1 MPKILV
7 SMIAY
12 RERQLAESVRDCYEK
27 AANPEDLIFSIV
39 AEQSKEEFHADLSF
53 IPKNQLIYRK
63 YDLSKYRGV
72 LWSRD
77 RTTEI
82 SQEYDYILYTC
93 GHNLFTANW
102 DILVLSEYEKA
113 KSKNSKVLLTVSGP
127 EYELNSDWSISYTS
141 RAGRLKNTYRP
152 IITEGYTPG
161 YSFPG
166 TVQVPEDGDVH
177 EDYYL
182 QFSWVFA
189 PKEFVEEVPLDPD
202 MCYHGEEIYV
212 TVQAWCRGW
221 RFYSTPKI
229 LYYHNTYKEY
239 PGEIHSRMTTHRP
252 WSDMNKNAFWKQS
265 DDSMLKLNLLLSGK
279 LKGIYG
285 DISKG
290 LVLEYCRASGLSSS
304 VCIYNPKYNSL
315 NMSRH
320 AEDFR
325 FLDPIILD

>member
-27 AANPEDLIFSIV
+27 ASNPEDLIFSIV

-53 IPKNQLIYRK
+53 IPESQLIYRK

-93 GHNLFTANW
+93 GHNIFADNW
-102 DILVLSEYEKA
+102 DITVLSEYEKA
-113 KSKNSKVLLTVSGP
+113 TTKNSKVLLTVSGP
-127 EYELNSDWSISYTS
+127 EYELNSDWSVSYTS

-152 IITEGYTPG
+152 RITKGYVPG

-166 TVQVPEDGDVH
+166 TVQVPEDEDVH

-239 PGEIHSRMTTHRP
+239 PGELHSRMTTHRP

-265 DDSMLKLNLLLSGK
+265 DDSMLKLNSLLSGK
-279 LKGIYG
+279 LKGRYG

-290 LVLEYCRASGLSSS
+290 LVLEYCRASGLSTS